1 MLRSGRSLC
10 FFFQAED
17 GIRDLTVT
25 GVQTCALPIWFSDD
39 LCAVGMVAMAAPRC
53 RSRLVSPRTSSP
65 NTSAH
70 VPGCERSRAA
80 VCSGVRAPGTVRPV
94 VITTSRQSP
103 SASSSVRTT
112 RMRSRICSAPAASF
126 AACARSNPRGSTT
139 QSAPAPVF
147 ASARAAAPMF
157 CELRG
162 RLRTNRSSTC
172 AILPRPGG
180 GAMDEILKAQLPYT
194 LRQADFPAL
203 GELYRGKVRD
213 NYAKGDR
220 IVMITTDR
228 LSAFD
233 RVLTTIP
240 FKGEILN
247 RLTVFWF
254 EKTKDVAPNHIL
266 DVPDP
271 SVLVVRRLQPLAV
284 EMVVRGYLTGSLW
297 RDYQAGKGAKAYGI
311 DLPKQMRKDER
322 FEKPILTPST
332 KEQVGKHDEPVSPEE
347 LVARGTITRKQWDE
361 MARISLDLFAAGQ
374 AWAKQRGLILVDT
387 KYEFGV
393 DGAGKLWV
401 IDEIHTADSSRYWI
415 AEGSEERARRG
426 EEQKMLDK
434 ELFRQWL
441 IRERNYKGEGAIP
454 EIPDGVRVQLA
465 GKELELVETLT
476 GEAAGPGAGDTREPS
491 DEAVYARQY

>member
-1 MLRSGRSLC
+1 
-10 FFFQAED
+10 
-17 GIRDLTVT
+17 
-25 GVQTCALPIWFSDD
+25 
-39 LCAVGMVAMAAPRC
+39 
-53 RSRLVSPRTSSP
+53 
-65 NTSAH
+65 
-70 VPGCERSRAA
+70 
-80 VCSGVRAPGTVRPV
+80 
-94 VITTSRQSP
+94 
-103 SASSSVRTT
+103 
-112 RMRSRICSAPAASF
+112 
-126 AACARSNPRGSTT
+126 
-139 QSAPAPVF
+139 
-147 ASARAAAPMF
+147 
-157 CELRG
+157 
-162 RLRTNRSSTC
+162 
-172 AILPRPGG
+172 
-180 GAMDEILKAQLPYT
+180 MDEILKAQLPYT
-194 LRQADFPAL
+194 LRQSDFPAL

-213 NYAKGDR
+213 NYSKGDR

-311 DLPKQMRKDER
+311 DPPKQMRKDER

-347 LVARGTITRKQWDE
+347 LVARGTVTRKQWGE

-374 AWAKQRGLILVDT
+374 AWAKQRGLTLVDT

-426 EEQKMLDK
+426 EDQKMLDK
-434 ELFRQWL
+434 EFFRQWL
-441 IRERNYKGEGAIP
+441 IRERNYKGEGALP
-454 EIPDGVRVQLA
+454 EIPDGVRVELA
-465 GKELELVETLT
+465 GKYLELVQTLT
-476 GEAAGPGAGDTREPS
+476 GEAPGLVAGDTR
-491 DEAVYARQY
+491 ARIEKALKAGKYL